1 MRLVKRE
8 RNKKLL
14 DIMGMM
20 VRFSNRN
27 IGLMFIRS
35 FINRQENKKEAANEG
50 VSCAQ

>member
-35 FINRQENKKEAANEG
+35 LHQSTGKQEG
-50 VSCAQ
+50 SC